1 MTPDRTS
8 LSSISTP
15 SIPIT
20 VQTADGSSL
29 SVAGQGTLLSPSFH
43 VPAVSYIP
51 KLTMQLISAG
61 QLTGHGCRVI
71 LDSDSCCIQDR
82 TGLLVGTGPRRR
94 DSQRLWELDWLRLP
108 SAASASLVGS
118 AASTSSTSSFAQ
130 WHHRLGHLCGSR
142 LSTLVRRGLL
152 GSVSGDVSL
161 EQCQGCRLGKQ
172 LQLPYYSS
180 DSVSKHP
187 FDLIHSDV
195 WGPALFVSKGGHR
208 YYIIFIDDFSHHTW
222 VYFMKNRSEA
232 VYL

>member
-1 MTPDRTS
+1 MIGIEDGTASQSSSGTFPWILDSGASFYMTPDRTS

-29 SVAGQGTLLSPSFH
+29 SVAGQGTLSSPSFH
-43 VPAVSYIP
+43 VPAVSYVP

-61 QLTGHGCRVI
+61 QLTDHGCRVI
-71 LDSDSCCIQDR
+71 LDSDSYCIQDR
-82 TGLLVGTGPRRR
+82 TGLLVGTGRCRR
-94 DSQRLWELDWLRLP
+94 DSQRLWELDGLRLA

-161 EQCQGCRLGKQ
+161 EQCQVCRLGKQ

-187 FDLIHSDV
+187 FDLVHSDV
-195 WGPALFVSKGGHR
+195 
-208 YYIIFIDDFSHHTW
+208 
-222 VYFMKNRSEA
+222 
-232 VYL
+232 